1 MVKNS
6 CYYNSLVSNKMA
18 VDMCRKIPIT
28 NVDVNLDLNPAIDLG
43 NAIANGEAEEKAR
56 LAAEA
61 AQRELDRKA
70 QEAKEAAEAA
80 QRELD
85 RKAQEAKEAAEA
97 AQREADRQA
106 RAAQEELDRQARAAQ
121 DELDRQARAAQDELN
136 RAASQ
141 ASKSKWNPKNWF

>member
-1 MVKNS
+1 
-6 CYYNSLVSNKMA
+6 MA

-56 LAAEA
+56 L
-61 AQRELDRKA
+61 
-70 QEAKEAAEAA
+70 AAEAA

>member
-80 QRELD
+80 QRE
-85 RKAQEAKEAAEA
+85 
-97 AQREADRQA
+97 ADRQA